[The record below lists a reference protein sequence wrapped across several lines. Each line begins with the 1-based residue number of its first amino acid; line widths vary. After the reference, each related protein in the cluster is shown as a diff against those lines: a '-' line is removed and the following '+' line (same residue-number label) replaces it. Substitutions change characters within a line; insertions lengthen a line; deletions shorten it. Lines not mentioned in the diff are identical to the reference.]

1 MKMVYQLRYFDELLG
16 KECFIQSPQMLH
28 LSVIGSEL
36 VDQPARYKEVVL
48 QRFKDKELA
57 KFS

>member
-1 MKMVYQLRYFDELLG
+1 MKMVYQLRYYDDLLEE
-16 KECFIQSPQMLH
+16 ECFIQSPQMLH

-36 VDQPARYKEVVL
+36 LDQPARYRGVVL

>member
-1 MKMVYQLRYFDELLG
+1 MVYQLRYFDELLG

-36 VDQPARYKEVVL
+36 LDQPARYSGVVL

-57 KFS
+57 KLS